1 MRQEIG
7 ALSNGLF
14 VVSGVEM
21 RRKSTAR
28 DEITTDEGPPQNL
41 RHHGNILHDALTAY
55 LVL

>member
-7 ALSNGLF
+7 GPPNGMF

-21 RRKSTAR
+21 RRSSTPQ
-28 DEITTDEGPPQNL
+28 DEITTDEGPLQNL

>member
-7 ALSNGLF
+7 GPSDGMF
-14 VVSGVEM
+14 VVSGIEM
-21 RRKSTAR
+21 RRNSTPR
-28 DEITTDEGPPQNL
+28 DEITTDEGPLQNL